1 MGAFGHVCESVFVR
15 VSVPAWVH
23 VCLCVSL
30 CMGACLYVCVCVC
43 VCGWVC
49 VRLSENSVE
58 IITALDQ
65 GSGSTAKGND
75 GTLE

>member
-30 CMGACLYVCVCVC
+30 CMGACLYMCVCVC
-43 VCGWVC
+43 VWVGVC
-49 VRLSENSVE
+49 
-58 IITALDQ
+58 
-65 GSGSTAKGND
+65 ST
-75 GTLE
+75 L